1 LKSFLSII
9 SNDYSEEIFWSEII
23 IYGMSE
29 VDYDIIIKYVKNILL
44 ERELLYCKIH
54 DETPWPK
61 IPKK

>member
-1 LKSFLSII
+1 
-9 SNDYSEEIFWSEII
+9 
-23 IYGMSE
+23 MSE

-61 IPKK
+61 ILKK

>member
-44 ERELLYCKIH
+44 ERELLYCKIY
-54 DETPWPK
+54 DETP
-61 IPKK
+61 